1 MGHLRP
7 APAGLRFGAIS
18 LHGDRDADIAIH
30 LISAMSDLLPS
41 YLTNFWPAVF
51 LAVGFPVALL
61 LLNESIALCRRR
73 GLPVE
78 RTLRSL
84 RNLVIPAAALLVF
97 IRFVLELP
105 KESTTSR
112 LVESAFWILLLYT
125 LLGVV
130 NDLVFGRGEPVE
142 GRPRWTDKV
151 PKLFRDLV
159 RALLVAIGAMVVYS
173 QVWGHEVSAALTALG
188 LGSIVIG
195 LALQEPL
202 GNIVSGLMLLSERP
216 LNVGDWIQVGGVRGR
231 VIEINWRAV
240 HIETPTRELQVI
252 PNVELYKGT
261 FANLSR
267 PTPLRTEV
275 IEMGFSYD
283 DAPNRVKEVML
294 DLLRTT
300 PGVLTE
306 PPPLVRTLAY
316 ADFSI
321 NYRLIFSVES
331 QAHLPDV
338 RDAVMSRLW
347 YVIKRENIT
356 IPFPT
361 ALEYEPG
368 QDPSKPQPTVDDYLR
383 EQVRFKPAAGEGTN
397 APQLVSFA
405 AGETVQGPDR
415 AFDGF
420 ALVVAGRA
428 NLLANDAA
436 GQAVLIGELGPGE
449 CFGDSVT
456 AGGAAEKISIVADG
470 DLEVVVFADESIND
484 LLNKSPALAAE
495 IGDAIEVRRQAA
507 QAIRRKV

>member
-1 MGHLRP
+1 M
-7 APAGLRFGAIS
+7 
-18 LHGDRDADIAIH
+18 
-30 LISAMSDLLPS
+30 AMIDLLPS
-41 YLTNFWPAVF
+41 YLSNFWPAVF

-61 LLNESIALCRRR
+61 VLNESIALCRRR

-78 RTLRSL
+78 RTMRNL
-84 RNLVIPAAALLVF
+84 RNLVVPAAALLIF
-97 IRFVLELP
+97 TRFVLELP
-105 KESTTSR
+105 KDNTTAR
-112 LVESAFWILLLYT
+112 LIESAFWILLLYT
-125 LLGVV
+125 VLGVV
-130 NDLVFGRGEPVE
+130 NDLVFGRGGPVE
-142 GRPRWTDKV
+142 GRPSWTDKF

-159 RALLVAIGAMVVYS
+159 SALLVAIGAMVVYS
-173 QVWGHEVSAALTALG
+173 QVWGHEISAALTALG

-216 LNVGDWIQVGGVRGR
+216 LNVGDWIQVGDVRGR

-306 PPPLVRTLAY
+306 PPPLVRTAAY

-331 QAHLPDV
+331 QAELPEV
-338 RDAVMSRLW
+338 RDAVISRLW

-361 ALEYEPG
+361 AYEYGPG
-368 QDPSKPQPTVDDYLR
+368 ENPSKAQPNVADYLNDHA
-383 EQVRFKPAAGEGTN
+383 RFKPAAREGAD
-397 APQLVSFA
+397 APKIVSF
-405 AGETVQGPDR
+405 GSRETVQGPDR
-415 AFDGF
+415 PFDGF
-420 ALVVAGRA
+420 ALIVAGRA
-428 NLLANDAA
+428 RVLADDSA
-436 GQAVLIGELGPGE
+436 GHPVQIGEVGPGE
-449 CFGDSVT
+449 CFGNSVT
-456 AGGAAEKISIVADG
+456 AGGGSERITIVAAD
-470 DLEVVVFADESIND
+470 DLEVVVFADQPIND
-484 LLNKSPALAAE
+484 LLNKSSSLAAE
-495 IGDAIEVRRQAA
+495 IGDAIEARRQAA
-507 QAIRRKV
+507 EAARRKV

>member
-1 MGHLRP
+1 MG
-7 APAGLRFGAIS
+7 FFD
-18 LHGDRDADIAIH
+18 DRDGDIAIH
-30 LISAMSDLLPS
+30 LMRKARRFSVSGMSQFLPS
-41 YLTNFWPAVF
+41 YLSNFWPAVA
-51 LAVGFPVALL
+51 LAVGFPLL
-61 LLNESIALCRRR
+61 LLALNEFIAVCHRR
-73 GLPVE
+73 GWAVE
-78 RTLRSL
+78 RTMRNL
-84 RNLVIPAAALLVF
+84 RNLVVPALALLVF
-97 IRFVLELP
+97 VRFVLEWP
-105 KESTTSR
+105 QDSTASR
-112 LVESAFWILLLYT
+112 LVESAFWILLLYA

-216 LNVGDWIQVGGVRGR
+216 LNVGDWIQVGDVRGR

-283 DAPNRVKEVML
+283 DPPNRVKEVML
-294 DLLRTT
+294 DMLRST
-300 PGVLTE
+300 PGVLADPE
-306 PPPLVRTLAY
+306 PLVRTLAY

-368 QDPSKPQPTVDDYLR
+368 QNPSKPTPTVSDLLASHP
-383 EQVRFKPAAGEGTN
+383 RFLAALKDGTPEPAI
-397 APQLVSFA
+397 VDFA

-415 AFDGF
+415 PFDGF
-420 ALVVAGRA
+420 ALVTGGRA
-428 NLLANDAA
+428 RLLAKDLA
-436 GQAVLIGELGPGE
+436 GQSVQIGEIGPGE
-449 CFGDSVT
+449 CFGDRLT
-456 AGGAAEKISIVADG
+456 AGGGSENIAIVAEG
-470 DLEVVVFADESIND
+470 DLQVLVFADEVMD
-484 LLNKSPALAAE
+484 ELLNKSPSLASE

-507 QAIRRKV
+507 QAVRRRA

>member
-1 MGHLRP
+1 
-7 APAGLRFGAIS
+7 
-18 LHGDRDADIAIH
+18 
-30 LISAMSDLLPS
+30 MSDFLPS
-41 YLTNFWPAVF
+41 YLSNFWPSVG
-51 LAVGFPVALL
+51 LAVGFPLSLL
-61 LLNESIALCRRR
+61 ALNEAIAVCRRR
-73 GLPVE
+73 GYAVE
-78 RTLRSL
+78 RTLRNL
-84 RNLVIPAAALLVF
+84 RNLVVPALALLIFV
-97 IRFVLELP
+97 RFVLELP
-105 KESTTSR
+105 KESTAAR
-112 LVESAFWILLLYT
+112 LVESSLWILLLYT

-216 LNVGDWIQVGGVRGR
+216 LNVGDWIQVGDVRGR

-283 DAPNRVKEVML
+283 DPPNRVKEVML
-294 DLLRTT
+294 DLLRST
-300 PGVLTE
+300 PGVLAE
-306 PPPLVRTLAY
+306 PAPIVRTAAY

-331 QAHLPDV
+331 QAQLAEV
-338 RDAVMSRLW
+338 RDRVMSRLW

-361 ALEYEPG
+361 ALEYGPG
-368 QDPSKPQPTVDDYLR
+368 EDPCKPQPTVTDYLR
-383 EQVRFKPAAGEGTN
+383 DHARFKPAAGEGES
-397 APQLVSFA
+397 APRVVSFA
-405 AGETVQGPDR
+405 AGETVHGPDR
-415 AFDGF
+415 PFDGF

-428 NLLANDAA
+428 TLLAADSA
-436 GQAVLIGELGPGE
+436 GRMVQIGEIGPGE

-456 AGGAAEKISIVADG
+456 AGGGSEKISIVADG
-470 DLEVVVFADESIND
+470 DLSVLVFSERAING
-484 LLNKSPALAAE
+484 LLNKTPSLAAE
-495 IGDAIEVRRQAA
+495 IGDAIEARRQAA
-507 QAIRRKV
+507 AAVRRRQATA

>member
-1 MGHLRP
+1 
-7 APAGLRFGAIS
+7 
-18 LHGDRDADIAIH
+18 
-30 LISAMSDLLPS
+30 MSDLLPS

-61 LLNESIALCRRR
+61 VLNEFIAVCRRR
-73 GLPVE
+73 GFAVE
-78 RTLRSL
+78 RTMRNL
-84 RNLVIPAAALLVF
+84 RNLVVPAAALLVF
-97 IRFVLELP
+97 VRFVLELP
-105 KESTTSR
+105 KDSTTLR
-112 LVESAFWILLLYT
+112 LVESALWLLLLYT

-130 NDLVFGRGEPVE
+130 NDLVFGRGGPVE
-142 GRPRWTDKV
+142 GRPSWTDKV

-159 RALLVAIGAMVVYS
+159 RALLVALGAMVIYS
-173 QVWGHEVSAALTALG
+173 QVWGNEVSAALTALG

-216 LNVGDWIQVGGVRGR
+216 LNVGDWIQVGDVRGR

-275 IEMGFSYD
+275 VDIGFSYD

-294 DLLRTT
+294 DLLRST
-300 PGVLTE
+300 PGVLAD
-306 PPPLVRTLAY
+306 PPPLVRTAEY

-321 NYRLIFSVES
+321 NYRLIFSVDS
-331 QAHLPDV
+331 QADVPEV

-361 ALEYEPG
+361 AYEYTPG
-368 QDPSKPQPTVDDYLR
+368 QDPAKPQPTVEDYLR
-383 EQVRFKPAAGEGTN
+383 DHARFKPAAGEGAT
-397 APQLVSFA
+397 APKIVSFG
-405 AGETVQGPDR
+405 AGETAQGPDYP
-415 AFDGF
+415 FEGF
-420 ALVVAGRA
+420 ALVVAGSARV
-428 NLLANDAA
+428 LAEDTT
-436 GQAVLIGELGPGE
+436 GQRVQIGEIGPGE
-449 CFGDSVT
+449 CFGSSVT
-456 AGGAAEKISIVADG
+456 AGGGSEKISIVAAG
-470 DLEVVVFADESIND
+470 DLEVVVFADDSINA
-484 LLNKSPALAAE
+484 LLNKSPSLAAE
-495 IGDAIEVRRQAA
+495 IGDAIEARRQAA
-507 QAIRRKV
+507 EAVRRRPLSS

>member
-1 MGHLRP
+1 
-7 APAGLRFGAIS
+7 
-18 LHGDRDADIAIH
+18 
-30 LISAMSDLLPS
+30 MSDFLPS
-41 YLTNFWPAVF
+41 YLTNFWPAVA

-61 LLNESIALCRRR
+61 VLNESIAVCRRR
-73 GLPVE
+73 GWAVE
-78 RTLRSL
+78 RTMRSL
-84 RNLVIPAAALLVF
+84 RNLVVPSLALLVF
-97 IRFVLELP
+97 VRFVLEWP
-105 KESTTSR
+105 KDSTASR
-112 LVESAFWILLLYT
+112 LVESAFWVLFLYT

-159 RALLVAIGAMVVYS
+159 RALLVAVGAMVVYS

-216 LNVGDWIQVGGVRGR
+216 LNVGDWIQVGEVRGR

-240 HIETPTRELQVI
+240 HIETPTRELQII

-267 PTPLRTEV
+267 PTPLRTEMV
-275 IEMGFSYD
+275 EMGFSYD
-283 DAPNRVKEVML
+283 DPPNRVKEVML
-294 DLLRTT
+294 EMLRTT
-300 PGVLTE
+300 PGVLAD
-306 PPPLVRTLAY
+306 PPPLVRTIAY

-331 QAHLPDV
+331 QAVLPEV
-338 RDAVMSRLW
+338 RDEVMSRLW

-361 ALEYEPG
+361 AYEYGPG
-368 QDPSKPQPTVDDYLR
+368 ENPSKPTPTVAELLSAHA
-383 EQVRFKPAAGEGTN
+383 RFLPALQDG
-397 APQLVSFA
+397 APPSIVDFG

-415 AFDGF
+415 LLEGF
-420 ALVVAGRA
+420 ALVTAGRA
-428 NLLANDAA
+428 RLLAKDLA
-436 GQAVLIGELGPGE
+436 GQSVQIGEIGPGE
-449 CFGDSVT
+449 CFGDRLT
-456 AGGAAEKISIVADG
+456 AGGGSENITIVADN
-470 DLEVVVFADESIND
+470 DLQVVVFADD
-484 LLNKSPALAAE
+484 AMDKLLNKSPSLAAE
-495 IGDAIEVRRQAA
+495 IGDAIESRRQAA
-507 QAIRRKV
+507 QAVRRRA

>member
-1 MGHLRP
+1 M
-7 APAGLRFGAIS
+7 I
-18 LHGDRDADIAIH
+18 
-30 LISAMSDLLPS
+30 DLLPS
-41 YLTNFWPAVF
+41 YLSNFWPAVF

-61 LLNESIALCRRR
+61 VLNESIALCRRR

-78 RTLRSL
+78 RTMRNL
-84 RNLVIPAAALLVF
+84 RNLVVPAAALLIF
-97 IRFVLELP
+97 TRFVLELP
-105 KESTTSR
+105 KDNTTAR
-112 LVESAFWILLLYT
+112 LIESAFWILLLYT
-125 LLGVV
+125 VLGVV
-130 NDLVFGRGEPVE
+130 NDLVFGRGGPVE
-142 GRPRWTDKV
+142 GRPSWTDKF

-159 RALLVAIGAMVVYS
+159 SALLVAIGAMVVYS
-173 QVWGHEVSAALTALG
+173 QVWGHEISAALTALG

-216 LNVGDWIQVGGVRGR
+216 LNVGDWIQVGDVRGR

-306 PPPLVRTLAY
+306 PPPLVRTAAY

-331 QAHLPDV
+331 QAELPEV

-361 ALEYEPG
+361 AYEYTPG
-368 QDPSKPQPTVDDYLR
+368 QDPAKPAPTVADYLR
-383 EQVRFKPAAGEGTN
+383 DHVRFKPAAGEGEA
-397 APQLVSFA
+397 APKLVSFA
-405 AGETVQGPDR
+405 AGETVQAPDCP
-415 AFDGF
+415 FSGF
-420 ALVVAGRA
+420 ALIVAGRA
-428 NLLANDAA
+428 RVFAKDAA
-436 GQAVLIGELGPGE
+436 GHPVQIAEIGPGE

-456 AGGAAEKISIVADG
+456 AGGGSEKVSIVADG
-470 DLEVVVFADESIND
+470 DLEVMVFAAEPINA
-484 LLNKSPALAAE
+484 LLNKSAALATE
-495 IGDAIEVRRQAA
+495 IGDAIEARRQAA
-507 QAIRRKV
+507 EAIRRRPAHS

>member
-1 MGHLRP
+1 
-7 APAGLRFGAIS
+7 
-18 LHGDRDADIAIH
+18 
-30 LISAMSDLLPS
+30 MSDLLPS

-61 LLNESIALCRRR
+61 VLNEFIAVCRRR
-73 GLPVE
+73 GFAVE
-78 RTLRSL
+78 RTMRNL
-84 RNLVIPAAALLVF
+84 RNLVVPAAALLVF
-97 IRFVLELP
+97 VRFVLELP
-105 KESTTSR
+105 KYSTTSR
-112 LVESAFWILLLYT
+112 LVESAFWLLLLYT

-130 NDLVFGRGEPVE
+130 NDLVFGRGGPVE
-142 GRPRWTDKV
+142 GRPSWTDKV

-159 RALLVAIGAMVVYS
+159 RALLVAIGAMVIYS
-173 QVWGHEVSAALTALG
+173 QVWGNEVSAALTALG

-216 LNVGDWIQVGGVRGR
+216 LNVGDWIQVGDVRGR

-275 IEMGFSYD
+275 VDIGFSYD

-294 DLLRTT
+294 DLLRST
-300 PGVLTE
+300 PGVLAD
-306 PPPLVRTLAY
+306 PPPLVRTAEY

-331 QAHLPDV
+331 QADVPEV

-361 ALEYEPG
+361 AYEYTPG
-368 QDPSKPQPTVDDYLR
+368 QDPAKPQPTVEDYLR
-383 EQVRFKPAAGEGTN
+383 DHARFKPAAGEGAT
-397 APQLVSFA
+397 APKIVSFG
-405 AGETVQGPDR
+405 AGETAQGPDYP
-415 AFDGF
+415 FEGF
-420 ALVVAGRA
+420 ALVVAGSARV
-428 NLLANDAA
+428 LAEDTT
-436 GQAVLIGELGPGE
+436 GQRVQIGEIGPGE
-449 CFGDSVT
+449 CFGSSVT
-456 AGGAAEKISIVADG
+456 AGGGSEKISIVAAG
-470 DLEVVVFADESIND
+470 DLEVVVFADDSINA
-484 LLNKSPALAAE
+484 LLNKSPSLAAE
-495 IGDAIEVRRQAA
+495 IGDAIEARRQAA
-507 QAIRRKV
+507 EAVRRRPLSS

>member
-1 MGHLRP
+1 
-7 APAGLRFGAIS
+7 
-18 LHGDRDADIAIH
+18 
-30 LISAMSDLLPS
+30 MSNLLPT
-41 YLTNFWPAVF
+41 YLTNFWPAVG
-51 LAVGFPVALL
+51 LAVGFPLL
-61 LLNESIALCRRR
+61 LLALNESIAFCRRR
-73 GLPVE
+73 GLAVE
-78 RTLRSL
+78 RTMRNL
-84 RNLVIPAAALLVF
+84 RNLVVPAAALLVF
-97 IRFVLELP
+97 FRFVLELP
-105 KESTTSR
+105 KENTTSR
-112 LVESAFWILLLYT
+112 LIESAFWILLLYT

-159 RALLVAIGAMVVYS
+159 SALLVAVGAMVVYS
-173 QVWGHEVSAALTALG
+173 QVWGHEISAALTALG

-216 LNVGDWIQVGGVRGR
+216 LNVGDWIQVGEVRGR

-283 DAPNRVKEVML
+283 DPPNRVKEVML

-300 PGVLTE
+300 PGVLAE
-306 PPPLVRTLAY
+306 PEPLVRTAAY

-331 QAHLPDV
+331 QAHLAEV
-338 RDAVMSRLW
+338 RDRVMSRLW

-361 ALEYEPG
+361 AYEYTPG
-368 QDPSKPQPTVDDYLR
+368 QDPAKPAPTVADYLR
-383 EQVRFKPAAGEGTN
+383 DHVRFKPAAGDG
-397 APQLVSFA
+397 AAVPKLVSFA
-405 AGETVQGPDR
+405 AGETAQGPDR
-415 AFDGF
+415 PFDGF

-428 NLLANDAA
+428 RLLAKDAA
-436 GQAVLIGELGPGE
+436 GHSVPIGEIGPGE

-456 AGGAAEKISIVADG
+456 AGGGAEKIAIVADS
-470 DLEVVVFADESIND
+470 DLEVVVFADGPIND
-484 LLNKSPALAAE
+484 LLNKTPALAAE
-495 IGDAIEVRRQAA
+495 IGDAIEARRQAA
-507 QAIRRKV
+507 EAVRRRSLTA

>member
-1 MGHLRP
+1 
-7 APAGLRFGAIS
+7 
-18 LHGDRDADIAIH
+18 
-30 LISAMSDLLPS
+30 MSEFLPS
-41 YLTNFWPAVF
+41 YLTNFWPAIS
-51 LAVGFPVALL
+51 LAVGFPLVLL
-61 LLNESIALCRRR
+61 VLNELIGACRR
-73 GLPVE
+73 GHWPVE
-78 RTLRSL
+78 RTVRNL
-84 RNLVIPAAALLVF
+84 RNLVVPAAALLVF
-97 IRFVLELP
+97 VRFVLEWP
-105 KESTTSR
+105 KDATASR

-130 NDLVFGRGEPVE
+130 NDLVFRTSSPGSWGE
-142 GRPRWTDKV
+142 RV

-159 RALLVAIGAMVVYS
+159 RALLVTIGAMVVYS
-173 QVWGHEVSAALTALG
+173 QVWGHEISAALTALG

-216 LNVGDWIQVGGVRGR
+216 LNLGDWIQVGEVRGR
-231 VIEINWRAV
+231 VVEINWRAV

-267 PTPLRTEV
+267 PTPLRTEMV
-275 IEMGFSYD
+275 EMGFSYD
-283 DAPNRVKEVML
+283 DPPNRVKEVML

-300 PGVLTE
+300 PGVLSD
-306 PPPLVRTLAY
+306 PPPFVRTLAY

-331 QAHLPDV
+331 QADLPEV

-347 YVIKRENIT
+347 YVIRREGLT

-368 QDPSKPQPTVDDYLR
+368 QNPSKPEPTAAELL
-383 EQVRFKPAAGEGTN
+383 QSHPRFKPALDRGEPAMVT
-397 APQLVSFA
+397 FA
-405 AGETVQGPDR
+405 AGETAQGPDR
-415 AFDGF
+415 PLEGF

-428 NLLANDAA
+428 RVMAPDVSGHPMQIA
-436 GQAVLIGELGPGE
+436 ELVAGE
-449 CFGDSVT
+449 CFGEQLT

-470 DLEVVVFADESIND
+470 DLKVLVFTDEAITG
-484 LLNKSPALAAE
+484 LLNSTPSLAAE
-495 IGDAIEVRRQAA
+495 IGDAIEARRQAA
-507 QAIRRKV
+507 LAVRRRPATS

>member
-1 MGHLRP
+1 
-7 APAGLRFGAIS
+7 
-18 LHGDRDADIAIH
+18 
-30 LISAMSDLLPS
+30 
-41 YLTNFWPAVF
+41 
-51 LAVGFPVALL
+51 
-61 LLNESIALCRRR
+61 
-73 GLPVE
+73 
-78 RTLRSL
+78 
-84 RNLVIPAAALLVF
+84 
-97 IRFVLELP
+97 
-105 KESTTSR
+105 
-112 LVESAFWILLLYT
+112 
-125 LLGVV
+125 
-130 NDLVFGRGEPVE
+130 
-142 GRPRWTDKV
+142 
-151 PKLFRDLV
+151 
-159 RALLVAIGAMVVYS
+159 LVAIGAMVVYS
-173 QVWGHEVSAALTALG
+173 QVWGHEISAALTALG

-216 LNVGDWIQVGGVRGR
+216 LNVGDWIQVGDVRGR

-306 PPPLVRTLAY
+306 PPPLVRTAAY

-331 QAHLPDV
+331 QAELPEV

-361 ALEYEPG
+361 AYEYTPG
-368 QDPSKPQPTVDDYLR
+368 QDPAKPAPTVADYLR
-383 EQVRFKPAAGEGTN
+383 DHVRFKPAAGEGEA
-397 APQLVSFA
+397 APKLVSFA
-405 AGETVQGPDR
+405 AGETVQAPDCP
-415 AFDGF
+415 FSGF
-420 ALVVAGRA
+420 ALIVAGRA
-428 NLLANDAA
+428 RVFAKDAA
-436 GQAVLIGELGPGE
+436 GHPVQIAEIGPGE

-456 AGGAAEKISIVADG
+456 AGGGSEKVSIVADG
-470 DLEVVVFADESIND
+470 DLEVMVFAAEPINA
-484 LLNKSPALAAE
+484 LLNKSAALATE
-495 IGDAIEVRRQAA
+495 IGDAIEARRQAA
-507 QAIRRKV
+507 EAIRRRPAHS

>member
-1 MGHLRP
+1 MP
-7 APAGLRFGAIS
+7 QP
-18 LHGDRDADIAIH
+18 
-30 LISAMSDLLPS
+30 MSDLLPS
-41 YLTNFWPAVF
+41 YLTNFWPAVA
-51 LAVGFPVALL
+51 LAVGFPLLLL
-61 LLNESIALCRRR
+61 LLNESIASCRRR

-78 RTLRSL
+78 RTMRNL
-84 RNLVIPAAALLVF
+84 RNLVVPAAALLVF
-97 IRFVLELP
+97 VRFVLELP
-105 KESTTSR
+105 QSSTGPR

-130 NDLVFGRGEPVE
+130 NDLVFGGGGPGSLGE
-142 GRPRWTDKV
+142 RV

-216 LNVGDWIQVGGVRGR
+216 LNVGDWIQVGDVRGR

-283 DAPNRVKEVML
+283 DAPNRVKEVMI
-294 DLLRTT
+294 DLMRTT
-300 PGVLTE
+300 PGVLSE
-306 PPPLVRTLAY
+306 PPPLVRTAAY

-331 QAHLPDV
+331 QADLPEV
-338 RDAVMSRLW
+338 RDAIMSRLW

-361 ALEYEPG
+361 AYEYTPG
-368 QDPSKPQPTVDDYLR
+368 QDPSKPSPTVTDYLNDH
-383 EQVRFKPAAGEGTN
+383 VRFKPAAREGAD
-397 APQLVSFA
+397 APKIVSFGS
-405 AGETVQGPDR
+405 GETVQGPDR
-415 AFDGF
+415 PFDGF
-420 ALVVAGRA
+420 ALIVAGRA
-428 NLLANDAA
+428 RVLADDST
-436 GQAVLIGELGPGE
+436 GHPVQIGEIGPGE
-449 CFGDSVT
+449 CFGNSVT
-456 AGGAAEKISIVADG
+456 AGGGSERITIVAAD
-470 DLEVVVFADESIND
+470 DLEVVVFADQPIND
-484 LLNKSPALAAE
+484 LLNKSPSLASE
-495 IGDAIEVRRQAA
+495 IGDAIEARRQAA
-507 QAIRRKV
+507 EAARRKV